1 MINPNDLLAV
11 CSQFARN
18 LLDVRASGA
27 CACVRVRRMSGIAGI
42 AFVCWAFGRKR
53 MEIRRPY
60 YCTAFYWPSE
70 WQYVVADFHEFTCF
84 LD

>member
-1 MINPNDLLAV
+1 MWL
-11 CSQFARN
+11 S
-18 LLDVRASGA
+18 SGA
-27 CACVRVRRMSGIAGI
+27 CACVRVRRMSRIAGF

-60 YCTAFYWPSE
+60 YCTAFYWPLE
-70 WQYVVADFHEFTCF
+70 WQNVVTDFHELACF